1 MGPDTKLTH
10 RRMFKVMASVG
21 VFTGAT
27 PPAKEAKLYQHWF
40 EAQAGLD

>member
-1 MGPDTKLTH
+1 MGRDDKLTH

-21 VFTGAT
+21 VFTAAT
-27 PPAKEAKLYQHWF
+27 PPPKEAKLYQLWF